1 METQSYVMV
10 IGMLLHMLAAV
21 SKNKLI
27 TLDALSSK
35 KESRTETCHVT
46 QEFSTYSHRN
56 IKATG
61 KDKHYEVE
69 TRKPFC

>member
-10 IGMLLHMLAAV
+10 IGMLLHMLAVV

>member
-10 IGMLLHMLAAV
+10 IGMLLHMLAVV

-46 QEFSTYSHRN
+46 QEFQHIPIETLKQQAKTYFM
-56 IKATG
+56 KF
-61 KDKHYEVE
+61 E